1 MCLTIFKHI
10 YSISADKI
18 GEAIESAI
26 DKCSGPSKVLNL
38 SSIFIFGFFRSFILV
53 FLESK
58 QNYGLQET
66 LIIEF
71 LEFFGSMNFYKRAL
85 RAFSL

>member
-1 MCLTIFKHI
+1 M
-10 YSISADKI
+10 SADRM

-26 DKCSGPSKVLNL
+26 DKCSGPSNVLNL
-38 SSIFIFGFFRSFILV
+38 SSIFILVFFKSFMLV

-58 QNYGLQET
+58 QNYGLHDT

-71 LEFFGSMNFYKRAL
+71 FEFLGSMNFYKSAFK
-85 RAFSL
+85 AFSL